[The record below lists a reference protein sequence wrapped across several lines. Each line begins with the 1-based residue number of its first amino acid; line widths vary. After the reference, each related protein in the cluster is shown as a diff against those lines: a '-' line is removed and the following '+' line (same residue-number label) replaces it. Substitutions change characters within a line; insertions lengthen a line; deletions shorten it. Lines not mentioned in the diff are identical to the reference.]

1 MNSKSS
7 PNSQMNRRNFLT
19 MGLTGLSL
27 FTAGCVFKK
36 QLFTEAA
43 FNSLSSIGELLPADE
58 NGIMLP
64 AGFKSRI
71 VARSGE
77 APTTS
82 SSYIWHGSPDGG
94 AIFDTDDGG
103 WIYVSNSEI
112 TKPKG
117 GAGALRFN
125 SNAEIIDAYPILTNT
140 DNNCAGGPTPW
151 GTWLSC
157 EEVQKGQ
164 VYECDPFGIKP
175 AVVRPALGTFMH
187 EAVAVDT
194 VNQCLY
200 LTEDVPDGGLY
211 RFRPTNG
218 LPDLT
223 EGKLEIASVVN
234 KNGESDKDGIKIIK
248 WLTVPDPLAQ
258 KVATRK
264 QVKGYTSFRGGEGIV
279 IHKDNVYFTTKHD
292 NRVWQFNH
300 HTQELDIIYDIASSY
315 NPILKGVDN
324 LVITPTG
331 DVLVAED
338 QGDMQLVALTPDQ
351 QVIPFLQIIGHKRS
365 EITGPAFDPTYQR
378 MYFSSQ
384 RGLVGK
390 GTGGIT
396 FEISRIGDN
405 NDKNR

>member
-1 MNSKSS
+1 MDNR
-7 PNSQMNRRNFLT
+7 NNQMNRRNFLT

-27 FTAGCVFKK
+27 FTAGCVFRK
-36 QLFTEAA
+36 QLFTEAP
-43 FNSLSSIGELLPADE
+43 FNSLNSIGELLPADK
-58 NGIMLP
+58 NGVMLP
-64 AGFKSRI
+64 PGFKSRI

-77 APTTS
+77 APTAS
-82 SSYIWHGSPDGG
+82 SSYIWHNFPDGG

-112 TKPKG
+112 NKNQG
-117 GAGALRFN
+117 GVGALRFN
-125 SNAEIIDAYPILTNT
+125 SNAEVIDAYPILKNTN
-140 DNNCAGGPTPW
+140 NNCAGGATPW

-157 EEVQKGQ
+157 EEVPKGQ
-164 VYECDPFGIKP
+164 VYECDPYGIKP
-175 AVVRPALGTFMH
+175 AVVRPALGTFKH

-211 RFRPTNG
+211 RFIPTNG

-223 EGKLEIASVVN
+223 TGQLEIASVIDKN
-234 KNGESDKDGIKIIK
+234 KGQYGKKIIK

-258 KVATRK
+258 NISTRK

-279 IHKDNVYFTTKHD
+279 IYKDNVYFTTKHD

-300 HTQELDIIYDIASSY
+300 QTQELDIIYDIKNSY

-324 LVITPTG
+324 LTITPTG

-338 QGDMQLVALTPDQ
+338 HDDMQLVVLTPNQ
-351 QVIPFLQIIGHKRS
+351 KVIPFLQIIGHKRS

-384 RGLVGK
+384 RGVIGK
-390 GTGGIT
+390 GAGGIT

-405 NDKNR
+405 D